1 MKKKLA
7 IMLIAISLFSSFYV
21 SAAAVELASED
32 PANAEER
39 AEEVMWFYRN
49 YNGRLQKRLWS
60 VTYGKWLTD
69 WEYC

>member
-21 SAAAVELASED
+21 ASEE
-32 PANAEER
+32 PANVEER
-39 AEEVMWFYRN
+39 AEEVVWYYRN

>member
-21 SAAAVELASED
+21 SAAAVELASEE
-32 PANAEER
+32 PANVEER
-39 AEEVMWFYRN
+39 AEEVVWYYRN

>member
-7 IMLIAISLFSSFYV
+7 FMLIAVSLFSTFYV
-21 SAAAVELASED
+21 SAAAAELVSED
-32 PANAEER
+32 PANVEER
-39 AEEVMWFYRN
+39 AEEVVWIFRD

-60 VTYGKWLTD
+60 VSYGKWLTD